1 MTTVITYGTF
11 DLLHTGHINIL
22 KRAKEMGDFLIV
34 GVTADKYDR
43 ERGKLNVQQSLAER
57 IDNVKQTGLADKII
71 VEEYVGQKADDIQ
84 KYNVDKFVIGSDW
97 IGKFDWLQQYCDVVY
112 LPRTQG
118 VSSTLL
124 RNQKTGILKMGI
136 VGNGRIASRFI
147 TESKYVSGIEVSA
160 ILGKN
165 ADHVKKFA
173 DKFQINENFTDLNA
187 FLDVVDAVYIATPH
201 VTHYDYIKQAIL
213 HKKHVLCE
221 KPMVLSKNQ
230 AQELYDLAKQ
240 NDVVLFEAI
249 KTAYAPCFAQLIG
262 VAKSGTIGIIKNVVA
277 TFTKIIPDKTLR
289 EWDKNLGG
297 GAFNE
302 LASYP
307 LLAITKLLGTE
318 PKHIHFTS
326 FLDKDT
332 NVDYMTRADFVF
344 NNAVATATVAIGAKQ
359 EGSMVIAGTNGYIYV
374 PAPWWKTEY
383 FEVRFEDASKNM
395 KYFSRFDG
403 DGLRYELAD
412 FLALLRTKSMNYKLS
427 GAESIFMADVLEKF
441 NTALRTSENIDIL

>member
-22 KRAKEMGDFLIV
+22 KRAKEMGNFLIV

-43 ERGKLNVQQSLAER
+43 ERGKLNVQQSLSER
-57 IDNVKQTGLADKII
+57 IENVKKTGLADKII

-97 IGKFDWLQQYCDVVY
+97 MGKFDWLKQYCDVVY

-124 RNQKTGILKMGI
+124 RNQKNGILKMGI
-136 VGNGRIASRFI
+136 IGNGRIASRFI
-147 TESKYVSGIEVSA
+147 TESKYVSGIEVVA
-160 ILGKN
+160 VLGKDARN
-165 ADHVKKFA
+165 VQNFA
-173 DKFQINENFTDLNA
+173 DKFQINEKFIDLNS
-187 FLDVVDAVYIATPH
+187 FLSIVDAVYIATPH

-221 KPMVLSKNQ
+221 KPMVLSQGQ
-230 AQELYDLAKQ
+230 AHELYDLAKQ

-249 KTAYAPCFAQLIG
+249 KTAYAPCFSQLIG
-262 VAKSGTIGIIKNVVA
+262 VAKSGTIGTIKNIIT

-289 EWDKNLGG
+289 EWNKDLGG

-326 FLDKDT
+326 FLDKDM

-344 NNAVATATVAIGAKQ
+344 NNAIATATVAIGAKQ
-359 EGSMVIAGTNGYIYV
+359 EGSMVIAGTGGYIYV

-383 FEVRFEDASKNM
+383 FEVRFEDTSKNM
-395 KYFSRFDG
+395 KYFARFDG

-412 FLALLRTKSMNYKLS
+412 FLDALRNKSTNYKLS
-427 GAESIFMADVLEKF
+427 AQESIFMADILERF
-441 NTALRTSENIDIL
+441 NNALKTGNNIDIL

>member
-34 GVTADKYDR
+34 GVTSDKYDR
-43 ERGKLNVQQSLAER
+43 ERGKLNIRQSLFER
-57 IDNVKQTGLADKII
+57 IENVKQTGLADKII
-71 VEEYVGQKADDIQ
+71 IEEYIGQKADDIQ

-97 IGKFDWLQQYCDVVY
+97 IGKFDWLKQYCEVIY

-124 RNQKTGILKMGI
+124 RNQQDGILKIGI
-136 VGNGRIASRFI
+136 IGNGRIASRFMF
-147 TESKYVSGIEVSA
+147 ESKYVSGIDVCA
-160 ILGKN
+160 VFGKN
-165 ADHVKKFA
+165 ANHVRTFA
-173 DKFQINENFTDLNA
+173 DKFQIDKNFTDLDA
-187 FLDVVDAVYIATPH
+187 FFDVVNAVYIATPH

-213 HKKHVLCE
+213 HNKHVLCE
-221 KPMVLSKNQ
+221 KPMVLLKSE

-240 NDVVLFEAI
+240 NNVVLFEAV
-249 KTAYAPCFAQLIG
+249 KTAYTPCFSQLVGI
-262 VAKSGTIGIIKNVVA
+262 AKNGTIGIIKNVIA
-277 TFTKIIPDKTLR
+277 TFTKIIPDKNLR
-289 EWDKNLGG
+289 EWNKDLGG

-307 LLAITKLLGTE
+307 LLVIAKLLGTQ
-318 PKHIHFTS
+318 PLKVHFTS

-332 NVDYMTRADFVF
+332 NVDYMTRADFIF
-344 NNAVATATVAIGAKQ
+344 NDSIATAITAIGAKQ
-359 EGSMVIAGTNGYIYV
+359 EGSLVIAGTNGYIYV

-383 FEVRFEDASKNM
+383 FEVRFEDTSKNM

-412 FLALLRTKSMNYKLS
+412 FLAALHRTSVNYKL
-427 GAESIFMADVLEKF
+427 AAQESIFMANVIEQF
-441 NTALRTSENIDIL
+441 NNALRTSENIDIL